1 MSFEY
6 YYTVSQKIY
15 IFIQNKIY
23 NKKIYIIIMYIFFEK
38 LYIIKIYCSIIAV
51 AHLTII
57 IIIKLYYNNNNNYY
71 YYYYYYG
78 RVFIKKIYIYI

>member
-23 NKKIYIIIMYIFFEK
+23 NKKYIYYNNVYLFWET
-38 LYIIKIYCSIIAV
+38 IYYKNIQRDIIAL

-57 IIIKLYYNNNNNYY
+57 IIIKLHYNNNYY
-71 YYYYYYG
+71 YYLG
-78 RVFIKKIYIYI
+78 GV